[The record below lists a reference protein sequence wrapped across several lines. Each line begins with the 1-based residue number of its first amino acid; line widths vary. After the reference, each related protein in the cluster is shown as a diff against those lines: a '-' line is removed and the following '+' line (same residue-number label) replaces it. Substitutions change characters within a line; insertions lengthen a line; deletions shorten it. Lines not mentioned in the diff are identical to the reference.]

1 MCHVSTKESVALIRK
16 AKAEKLPVSCETGPH
31 YLILCDEDLMDDG
44 RFKMNPPIRSAAD
57 RDALIEGLLDGTI
70 DCIATDHAPHSAE
83 EKSRGL
89 RSLNGIVGLECAFS
103 VLYTQLVEPGVVPFV
118 ALLNALCV
126 NPRHLFRLPGGKIE
140 EGEIADLT
148 VLDLNWPHA
157 IDSGTFFSQGRSTPF
172 DGWTV
177 TAGVDKTICN
187 GNLVY
192 TASSRN
198 VNKTPIPPCQE
209 DYL

>member
-1 MCHVSTKESVALIRK
+1 
-16 AKAEKLPVSCETGPH
+16 
-31 YLILCDEDLMDDG
+31 MDDG

-83 EKSRGL
+83 EKSGGL
-89 RSLNGIVGLECAFS
+89 RGSLNGIVGLECAFP
-103 VLYTQLVEPGVVPFV
+103 VLYTQLVEPGIVPLEHAAERPV
-118 ALLNALCV
+118 RQSPAAV
-126 NPRHLFRLPGGKIE
+126 RPARRSMIE
-140 EGEIADLT
+140 AGEIADLT
-148 VLDLNWPHA
+148 VLDLNRPHA
-157 IDSGTFFSQGRSTPF
+157 IDSATFRSLGRATPF
-172 DGWTV
+172 DGWSV
-177 TAGVDKTICN
+177 SAGVDMTICG

-198 VNKTPIPPCQE
+198 INKTPIPPCQE

>member
-1 MCHVSTKESVALIRK
+1 MLTLNEFKAARAVLSGVILNTNLIYSPALSKTTGNHIYLKPENMQVTGAYKIRGAYYKISTLSE
-16 AKAEKLPVSCETGPH
+16 
-31 YLILCDEDLMDDG
+31 
-44 RFKMNPPIRSAAD
+44 
-57 RDALIEGLLDGTI
+57 
-70 DCIATDHAPHSAE
+70 E

-89 RSLNGIVGLECAFS
+89 RSLNGIVGLECAFP
-103 VLYTQLVEPGVVPFV
+103 VLYTQLVEPGVVPF
-118 ALLNALCV
+118 ATLLNALCV
-126 NPRHLFRLPGGKIE
+126 NPRRLFRLPGGKIE
-140 EGEIADLT
+140 AGEIADLT

-157 IDSGTFFSQGRSTPF
+157 IDSTLFFSQGRSTPF

-198 VNKTPIPPCQE
+198 INKTPIPPCQE